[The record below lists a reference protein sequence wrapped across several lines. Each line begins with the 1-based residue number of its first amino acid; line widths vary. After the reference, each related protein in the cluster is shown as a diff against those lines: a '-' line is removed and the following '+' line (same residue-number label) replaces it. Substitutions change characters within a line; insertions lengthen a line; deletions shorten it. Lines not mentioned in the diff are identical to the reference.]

1 MVDLLLL
8 IVIEF
13 DHLGEE
19 GPGDGIDGGHL
30 VWGDGD
36 LDVLHLPDDR
46 LELLVVDPRHR
57 LHHLQVVFIRLF
69 LQDRLLHWSKMLLV
83 RQIDVIEERTLPWK
97 EGAC

>member
-1 MVDLLLL
+1 MLLL

-30 VWGDGD
+30 VGSDGD

-46 LELLVVDPRHR
+46 LELLVVDPWHR
-57 LHHLQVVFIRLF
+57 LHHLQVVLIRLF